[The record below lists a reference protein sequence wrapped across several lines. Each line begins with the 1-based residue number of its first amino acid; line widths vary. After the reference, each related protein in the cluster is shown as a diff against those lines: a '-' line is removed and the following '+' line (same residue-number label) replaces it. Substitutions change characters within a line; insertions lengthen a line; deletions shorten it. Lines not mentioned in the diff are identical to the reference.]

1 MGNCMSPFANLAMLT
16 VALAAQASWAQTHS
30 PPFDCAAPATQAA
43 MNACAYEDFL
53 AATASYAERSKAITR
68 QLSGK
73 PRSLFLRS
81 QTAWL
86 AYRTAVC
93 DFESSAVQ
101 GGSAHGMV
109 QWQCAARMT
118 RARTLALAAVGNC
131 REGDISCVRLGQPG
145 LPIGPGQ
152 RRP

>member
-1 MGNCMSPFANLAMLT
+1 MGNRMSPFVNISVLA
-16 VALAAQASWAQTHS
+16 VAFAAQAGWAQPGSTQS
-30 PPFDCAAPATQAA
+30 DCAAPDTQAA

-53 AATASYAERSKAITR
+53 AATAGHAERGKAITR

-86 AYRTAVC
+86 AYRTAAC
-93 DFESSAVQ
+93 DFESSAAH

-109 QWQCAARMT
+109 KWQCAARMT
-118 RARTLALAAVGNC
+118 RARALELAAVGNC
-131 REGDISCVRLGQPG
+131 PEGEIACVRFNLSSMPAA
-145 LPIGPGQ
+145 PDQ